1 MTGPPLPI
9 QVFWLFTNTAPSDR
23 ILGIKSSRCDDTINV
38 EVRNCRAR
46 SRAASFISDER
57 GTREDRSMVGEG
69 TVFVV
74 DDDAGSLRSLCWLI
88 QQADLSV
95 RPFRSGKEFLHSYQN
110 EETGCL
116 VLDVRMPEMGGLQ
129 LQQRLREKGIGLP
142 IIFITA
148 YGDVATC
155 RQAMKEGAFDFFE
168 KPLDDEILLAQIRKA
183 IAHDRERRRE
193 GSTAKFAA
201 GMNQL
206 TPSEKD
212 VLDLLISGKS
222 LKEDRIRQRRHSAD
236 DFPTPLQ
243 CPPEG
248 GGGERRGTGPHRN
261 SVGL

>member
-1 MTGPPLPI
+1 
-9 QVFWLFTNTAPSDR
+9 
-23 ILGIKSSRCDDTINV
+23 
-38 EVRNCRAR
+38 
-46 SRAASFISDER
+46 
-57 GTREDRSMVGEG
+57 MVGEG

-155 RQAMKEGAFDFFE
+155 RQAMKEGALDFFE

-222 LKEDRIRQRRHSAD
+222 LKEIASVRGVTVQTISRHRSSVLQKVGVENDVELVRIATRWAYEQ
-236 DFPTPLQ
+236 
-243 CPPEG
+243 
-248 GGGERRGTGPHRN
+248 HR
-261 SVGL
+261 

>member
-1 MTGPPLPI
+1 
-9 QVFWLFTNTAPSDR
+9 
-23 ILGIKSSRCDDTINV
+23 
-38 EVRNCRAR
+38 
-46 SRAASFISDER
+46 
-57 GTREDRSMVGEG
+57 MVGEG

-222 LKEDRIRQRRHSAD
+222 LKEIASVRGVTVQTISRHRSSVLQKVGVENDVELVRIATRWAYEQ
-236 DFPTPLQ
+236 
-243 CPPEG
+243 
-248 GGGERRGTGPHRN
+248 HR
-261 SVGL
+261 